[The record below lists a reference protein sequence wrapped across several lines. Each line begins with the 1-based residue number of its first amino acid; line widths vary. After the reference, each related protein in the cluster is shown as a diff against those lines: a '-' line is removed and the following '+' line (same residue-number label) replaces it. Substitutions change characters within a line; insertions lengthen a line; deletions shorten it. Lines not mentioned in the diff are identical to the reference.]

1 MLILRVRAV
10 RVRPAMTRPQYAPV
24 PRGYVRVWVYC
35 DASKHLHVHMKK
47 RNALYWARYWGVKPS
62 GVTPLDVPAGA
73 IPGLAARRE
82 RKR

>member
-24 PRGYVRVWVYC
+24 PRGYVRVWVVTVPGHRRFAWTYQTE
-35 DASKHLHVHMKK
+35 K
-47 RNALYWARYWGVKPS
+47 RARTMAEVCS
-62 GVTPLDVPAGA
+62 GTITPLDVPAGA
-73 IPGLAARRE
+73 IPGLAATR